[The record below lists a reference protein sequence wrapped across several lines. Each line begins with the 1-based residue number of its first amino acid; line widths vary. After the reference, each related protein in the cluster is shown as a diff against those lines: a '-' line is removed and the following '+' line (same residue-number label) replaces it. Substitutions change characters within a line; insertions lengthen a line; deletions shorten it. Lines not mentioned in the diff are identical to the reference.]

1 MENENVKYRNMT
13 ISLKVAADEKIMLK
27 RMAEKYNV
35 SLSELIYYLVMCF
48 KDQYEYIG
56 KLIPREEKLAE
67 NLRLEIKKKEKLK
80 VQLENA
86 DYRVKMEQERALEAI
101 KEKDELTYMLKEQKI
116 IAKEQAEEI
125 EDLKRQIEQ
134 LKGKNQELK
143 RAKINNQATQI
154 TAGGLGMV
162 AGFLLKR

>member
-1 MENENVKYRNMT
+1 
-13 ISLKVAADEKIMLK
+13 
-27 RMAEKYNV
+27 
-35 SLSELIYYLVMCF
+35 
-48 KDQYEYIG
+48 
-56 KLIPREEKLAE
+56 
-67 NLRLEIKKKEKLK
+67 
-80 VQLENA
+80 
-86 DYRVKMEQERALEAI
+86 MEQERALEAI

>member
-13 ISLKVAADEKIMLK
+13 ISLKVAVDEKIMFK

-35 SLSELIYYLVMCF
+35 SLSELIYNLVMCF

-101 KEKDELTYMLKEQKI
+101 KEKDELTYMLREQKI